1 VIRLTPA
8 KYGRHLVWALALLSA
23 CGRTERPQATNRGGV
38 VAEPEESLVTTGPG
52 GVEIWFTLSRP
63 ARSSGGQCCLER
75 GLEIRREGRRL
86 PVPLLYT
93 GEAPTVLNDSTMR
106 AILWTHCRPV
116 SPYRVDLRTGRPVR
130 EAEGRPRP

>member
-1 VIRLTPA
+1 
-8 KYGRHLVWALALLSA
+8 VWALALLSA
-23 CGRTERPQATNRGGV
+23 CRQSERPQATDRSGV
-38 VAEPEESLVTTGPG
+38 VAEPKESLATTAPA

-63 ARSSGGQCCLER
+63 ARSSRGRSCLER

-93 GEAPTVLNDSTMR
+93 GEAPTLLNDSTMR

-116 SPYRVDLRTGRPVR
+116 TPYRVDLRTGRPVR